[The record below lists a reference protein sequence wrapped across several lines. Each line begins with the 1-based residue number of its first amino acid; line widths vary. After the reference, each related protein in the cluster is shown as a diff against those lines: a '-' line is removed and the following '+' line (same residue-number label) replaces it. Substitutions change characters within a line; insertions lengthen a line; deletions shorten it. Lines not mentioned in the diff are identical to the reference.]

1 MKMTFS
7 YKNQDD
13 VQRVRHKIRKDFNI
27 LHIIN
32 KITGKRLYE
41 NNVECEHTFEG
52 NNQPNSP
59 VNEKARNRRI
69 TTKFV

>member
-41 NNVECEHTFEG
+41 NNIHLKG
-52 NNQPNSP
+52 IINQI
-59 VNEKARNRRI
+59 VQ
-69 TTKFV
+69 